1 MTENTAQVQQQQ
13 AENEFLKMLKLEL
26 QVMNL
31 QADMIKLKAEM
42 AQDELK
48 K

>member
-1 MTENTAQVQQQQ
+1 MTKNTAQAQQTQ

-26 QVMNL
+26 QVMSM

>member
-1 MTENTAQVQQQQ
+1 MTENTAQTQQQQ

-31 QADMIKLKAEM
+31 QADMLKLKARMTE
-42 AQDELK
+42 DDLK